1 MTKRHSKHRKK
12 AVPLTNKNQVLNA
25 DGAAQL
31 LGVSSRLILRL
42 ARAGTLPARKVG
54 KEWRFTS
61 TAILQWLGRA
71 EPIPDWVEPL
81 VRSGKA
87 EILTRSPKK

>member
-1 MTKRHSKHRKK
+1 MKKPKRTTSSYSS
-12 AVPLTNKNQVLNA
+12 PPKNPVLNA
-25 DGAAQL
+25 EGAAAL

-42 ARAGTLPARKVG
+42 ARTGALPGRKVG

-61 TAILQWLGRA
+61 AAILQWLGKV
-71 EPIPDWVEPL
+71 EPMPEWVEPL

-87 EILTRSPKK
+87 KVLRR